1 VHLSNSLSI
10 QKCITTTHHLKR
22 TAQNTAQDVAKPQ
35 PAFER
40 VFWEFHKLGQGIL
53 V

>member
-1 VHLSNSLSI
+1 MYHH
-10 QKCITTTHHLKR
+10 THHLKR

-40 VFWEFHKLGQGIL
+40 VFWEFHELGQRIL